1 MGLKSGAVTD
11 ALSGKFDSSRYVF
24 VDVEVGMHDHKIH
37 DIGAL
42 RYDEAVY
49 HSASKK
55 ELFQFI
61 NDVYIMWSQIQY
73 SALLRCKAMIYRL
86 LKQC

>member
-1 MGLKSGAVTD
+1 MSIWNRIMGLKSGAVTD

-61 NDVYIMWSQIQY
+61 NEVDYICGHKFSTQHFC
-73 SALLRCKAMIYRL
+73 AVRR
-86 LKQC
+86 